1 MGHNRKLVGIST
13 LDKHY
18 SFLFDLLDNLYEA
31 ISLRDSTRMTVISA
45 QIKKT
50 CLKIYEFERPLF
62 NQSKNS
68 TVGNEVIR
76 YRAFLDSINRIDKE
90 MNSGDKL
97 TAARKIDFEVK
108 NWLNDH
114 LNSITDYLPEKK
126 TMPELKTNWNFIFKL
141 FSGLLNR
148 FR

>member
-1 MGHNRKLVGIST
+1 MEHNRKYVGISP
-13 LDKHY
+13 LDKQY

-31 ISLRDSTRMTVISA
+31 ISLRDSTRMAIISA

-50 CLKIYEFERPLF
+50 CLKIYELELPLF

-68 TVGNEVIR
+68 AASKEVIR
-76 YRAFLDSINRIDKE
+76 YQAFLDCINRIDKE
-90 MNSGDKL
+90 MTNGDQL
-97 TAARKIDFEVK
+97 TAARKIDFEVR
-108 NWLNDH
+108 NWLNSH
-114 LNSITDYLPEKK
+114 LNSITEYLPEKK
-126 TMPELKTNWNFIFKL
+126 TTSELKANWDFIFKP